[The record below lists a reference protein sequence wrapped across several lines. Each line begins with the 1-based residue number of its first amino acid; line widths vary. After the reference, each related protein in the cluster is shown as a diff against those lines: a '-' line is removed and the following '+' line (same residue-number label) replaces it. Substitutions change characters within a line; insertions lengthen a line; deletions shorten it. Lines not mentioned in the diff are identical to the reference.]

1 MFFKRHAHR
10 ILTILIA
17 LALVFIWSNS
27 LAGSKTSNAFSGWV
41 EHWLKPILDPQNKLS
56 ANAFDYDV
64 RKAAHC
70 IEYAVLGALLV
81 WVTASIKNVNI
92 WLLLFIVLLAA
103 VIDET
108 IQIFT
113 GRTSQVQD
121 IWFDFFGASGGMLLA
136 CGGKRLARRRSARRQ
151 NQDTRTEE

>member
-1 MFFKRHAHR
+1 MFKRNAQK
-10 ILTILIA
+10 IIPVLIA

-41 EHWLKPILDPQNKLS
+41 EHWLKPILDPQNKIP
-56 ANAFDYDV
+56 AHAFDYDV

-121 IWFDFFGASGGMLLA
+121 IWFDFFGAGIGMLVVYA
-136 CGGKRLARRRSARRQ
+136 IMKAVQKRMPGV
-151 NQDTRTEE
+151 

>member
-1 MFFKRHAHR
+1 MFKRNAKK
-10 ILTILIA
+10 IIPALIA

-41 EHWLKPILDPQNKLS
+41 EHWLKPILDPQNEIP
-56 ANAFDYDV
+56 AHAFDYDV

-70 IEYAVLGALLV
+70 IEYAVLGALHV
-81 WVTASIKNVNI
+81 WVTTSTKQTNA
-92 WLLLFIVLLAA
+92 WLLLFCVLLAA

>member
-1 MFFKRHAHR
+1 LFFKRHAQK
-10 ILTILIA
+10 IVPVLIA
-17 LALVFIWSNS
+17 LTLVFIWSNS
-27 LAGSKTSNAFSGWV
+27 LAGSKTSNALSGWM
-41 EHWLKPILDPQNKLS
+41 ERWLKPLLDPHGKIA

-70 IEYAVLGALLV
+70 IEYAVLGVLLV
-81 WVTASIKNVNI
+81 WVTASMKNANV
-92 WLLLFIVLLAA
+92 WLLLFTVLLAA

-121 IWFDFFGASGGMLLA
+121 IWIDFFGASGGMLLA
-136 CGGKRLARRRSARRQ
+136 YGGKRLAQRRSAPRQ
-151 NQDTRTEE
+151 NKDTQKKE

>member
-1 MFFKRHAHR
+1 MFKRNAQK
-10 ILTILIA
+10 IIPVLIA

-41 EHWLKPILDPQNKLS
+41 EHWLKPILDPQNKIP
-56 ANAFDYDV
+56 AHAFDYDV

-81 WVTASIKNVNI
+81 WVTTSTKQTNA
-92 WLLLFIVLLAA
+92 WLLLFSVLLAA

-121 IWFDFFGASGGMLLA
+121 IWFDFFGASSGMLLA
-136 CGGKRLARRRSARRQ
+136 YGGKRLARRRSARRQ
-151 NQDTRTEE
+151 NQDTWTEE

>member
-81 WVTASIKNVNI
+81 WVTASTKQTNA
-92 WLLLFIVLLAA
+92 WLLLFSVLFAA

-121 IWFDFFGASGGMLLA
+121 IWFDFFGASSGMLLA
-136 CGGKRLARRRSARRQ
+136 YGVKRLARRRIARKQ
-151 NQDTRTEE
+151 NQDTWKKE